1 MIIKNEGY
9 EEKEKQELFK
19 KLKKIGKLF
28 GLNLKIDEDTRDMNS
43 SAEIGKDK
51 IKIGLN
57 YKGMRSKELFYRI
70 RNNIDDFNT
79 SITKEDYQNIPIV
92 LHIFLH
98 EASHLLTMNSKD
110 VERYWNT
117 MIIRGLY
124 PFCPP
129 DEYRKLPYEKLADNL
144 AYELLCKNYDSI
156 IKILLDKRVRID
168 KRRVSKNKELAKDMK
183 KKYITDW
190 YY

>member
-1 MIIKNEGY
+1 
-9 EEKEKQELFK
+9 
-19 KLKKIGKLF
+19 
-28 GLNLKIDEDTRDMNS
+28 
-43 SAEIGKDK
+43 
-51 IKIGLN
+51 
-57 YKGMRSKELFYRI
+57 
-70 RNNIDDFNT
+70 
-79 SITKEDYQNIPIV
+79 
-92 LHIFLH
+92 
-98 EASHLLTMNSKD
+98 MNSKD

-117 MIIRGLY
+117 MKIRGLY

-183 KKYITDW
+183 RKYITDW
-190 YY
+190 HC

>member
-9 EEKEKQELFK
+9 KDKEKQELFK

-28 GLNLKIDEDTRDMNS
+28 GLNLKIDEDTRDTNS

-51 IKIGLN
+51 INIGLN
-57 YKGMRSKELFYRI
+57 YKGMRAKELFYRI

-79 SITKEDYQNIPIV
+79 TITKEDYKNIPMV

-98 EASHLLTMNSKD
+98 EVSHLLTMNSKD

-117 MIIRGLY
+117 VKIRGLY
-124 PFCPP
+124 LFCSP

-144 AYELLCKNYDSI
+144 AYELLCQNYDSI

-168 KRRVSKNKELAKDMK
+168 KRRINKNKELAKDIK
-183 KKYITDW
+183 RKYIIDW
-190 YY
+190 YC